1 MGDCDCQT
9 ASWMPLIGVVIGGI
23 FAAIFF
29 VLFTQGAPAPLSLP
43 QTQGLNIVRD
53 ATGRIVSVQG

>member
-9 ASWMPLIGVVIGGI
+9 ASWMPLVGVVIGGF
-23 FAAIFF
+23 FAALFWW
-29 VLFTQGAPAPLSLP
+29 LFTQSQAPAPLALS
-43 QTQGLNIVRD
+43 QGFNIVRD